1 MRRLAMR
8 PESFGFSGRRRTPG
22 LRREEVA
29 QRANISVTWYTWLEQ
44 GRGGAPSPTVL
55 DRVASALALDEHA
68 RAHLFQIGLGHPPAP
83 KGAPSDEVPGRI
95 AHLLAA
101 FDGIPAY
108 VKNLRWDLLAWNSAA
123 AAVFGYGSGPAFE
136 RNLLRR
142 IFLSE
147 PVRAAQPDWPAVA
160 RFVVGA
166 FRADAARAAGT
177 AMGEGV
183 DALVDEL
190 CAASTAFATLW
201 RSQEVVPFG
210 QGDKTLLLPGG
221 RALRL
226 EYSALIVDGRP
237 DLSLVLYNPATTADT
252 AVLREM
258 IAAEAVAHP
267 P

>member
-1 MRRLAMR
+1 MR
-8 PESFGFSGRRRTPG
+8 PESFGFGGRRRTPG

-55 DRVASALALDEHA
+55 DRVASALDLDDHE

-83 KGAPSDEVPGRI
+83 KREPSDEVPRSI

-101 FDGIPAY
+101 FDAIPAY
-108 VKNLRWDLLAWNSAA
+108 VKNLRWDLLAWNNAA
-123 AAVFGYGSGPAFE
+123 AAIFGYRSGPAFE
-136 RNLLRR
+136 RNILRR

-147 PVRAAQPDWPAVA
+147 TVRAAQPEWPTVA

-183 DALVDEL
+183 NALVDEL
-190 CAASTAFATLW
+190 CAASPAFAALW
-201 RSQEVVPFG
+201 RSHEVVPFG

-226 EYSALIVDGRP
+226 QYSALIVDGRP
-237 DLSLVLYNPATTADT
+237 DLSLVLYNPATASDT
-252 AVLREM
+252 GALREM
-258 IAAEAVAHP
+258 IAADGLAP
-267 P
+267 SP